1 MTSRL
6 RARPE
11 IVDAGA
17 AAGPALAAAAEQGG
31 RDRRGRGGVADAHF
45 AETEEIALRLD
56 GIIAGG
62 DGGDEFGL
70 AERRALREI
79 GGGGFELQR
88 NDAQR
93 RAGRARELVD
103 GGAACGKIRHHLHG
117 DLGRV
122 RGDALRG
129 DAVIAGE
136 HQHLG
141 ALEPRRRVALPMGEE
156 GGELLQPPEAFRRL
170 GQRVLAHGDG

>member
-1 MTSRL
+1 MS
-6 RARPE
+6 
-11 IVDAGA
+11 
-17 AAGPALAAAAEQGG
+17 
-31 RDRRGRGGVADAHF
+31 
-45 AETEEIALRLD
+45 
-56 GIIAGG
+56 
-62 DGGDEFGL
+62 GL
-70 AERRALREI
+70 AERRAFREI

-103 GGAACGKIRHHLHG
+103 GGAAMGKIRHHLPG

-122 RGDALRG
+122 RRDALGG

-141 ALEPRRRVALPMGEE
+141 ALKPRRRVALPMGEE
-156 GGELLQPPEAFRRL
+156 GCDLLEAPEAFWRL
-170 GQRVLAHGDG
+170 GQRVLAHGDSRARGGVAARQVETDGAQIGEGGEGGHGIFPMGLPAL